1 MSSAR
6 ERILG
11 QIRSVMPEDNN
22 RQQTVEQ
29 RIKQSPEHIRPLINE
44 DHLTQF
50 REKLELGG
58 GELTLVQDYQ
68 QAATAITAFIN
79 AQSLPAKLRLAPAL
93 KHMAWDNKLEISFG
107 KSAGD
112 DLVSVTPAFCAIAES
127 GSVVLLSGP
136 ESPTSLNFLPDVH
149 FVIVEAS
156 QLLPHI
162 EDVWTKLRKHIDIPK
177 DVTRDAPRGV
187 PRAINII
194 TGPSKT
200 ADVEQT
206 LQIGA
211 HGPRQLKVIFIRPG

>member
-6 ERILG
+6 ERILSR
-11 QIRSVMPEDNN
+11 IRAAMPEESN

-29 RIKQSPEHIRPLINE
+29 LIRPRINAN
-44 DHLTQF
+44 HLTQF
-50 REKLELGG
+50 REKLELGSG
-58 GELTLVQDYQ
+58 HLTLVESYQ
-68 QAATAITAFIN
+68 QAALVIENFISE
-79 AQSLPAKLRLAPAL
+79 QKLPARLRLAPAL
-93 KHMAWDNKLEISFG
+93 KHMNWNSELEISYG
-107 KSAGD
+107 KSDGN

-127 GSVVLLSGP
+127 GSVVLLSSP

-149 FVIVEAS
+149 FVLVEMS
-156 QLLPHI
+156 QLVTHI
-162 EDVWTKLRKHIDIPK
+162 EDAWAKLRQLDGI
-177 DVTRDAPRGV
+177 

-211 HGPRQLKVIFIRPG
+211 HGPRQLRVILIQ

>member
-6 ERILG
+6 ARILG

-58 GELTLVQDYQ
+58 GDLTLVQDYQ
-68 QAATAITAFIN
+68 QASTTITAFIN
-79 AQSLPAKLRLAPAL
+79 AESLPAKLRLAPAL
-93 KHMAWDNKLEISFG
+93 KHMSWDNKLEISFG

-127 GSVVLLSGP
+127 GSVVLLSSP

-162 EDVWTKLRKHIDIPK
+162 EDVWTKLRKHK
-177 DVTRDAPRGV
+177 DVPRGV